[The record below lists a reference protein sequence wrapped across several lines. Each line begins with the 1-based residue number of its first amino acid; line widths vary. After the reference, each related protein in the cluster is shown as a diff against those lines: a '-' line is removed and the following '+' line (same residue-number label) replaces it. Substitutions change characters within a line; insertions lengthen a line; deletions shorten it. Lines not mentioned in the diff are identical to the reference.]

1 MVSYDLRYRHLKL
14 FSPGMRTKAR
24 PSIDEIAQLSGCS
37 KATVDRVL
45 HGRAGVHPRTRDKVN
60 QALAQLEAEYDL
72 RTVSTFQGSSA
83 SHSSRRIGFII
94 QAGQAFTESFLAT
107 LEKQQSSERAVELR
121 GLGAAS
127 DEAVIEAIRDWASG
141 FDGLAIVCK
150 NIPPII
156 DGLKRLRQRGV
167 RVMAMVSDI
176 ESSARSAY
184 LGIDNRAAGNVAA
197 YLMGRHLAGRSRAQV
212 AVVVGSFSYRC
223 HEDREIG
230 FRSIMRQQFESV
242 EVLEVI
248 KGEDSDEATYDAARK
263 LLQVAP
269 NIAGVYNV
277 AGGNRGLAKAVDELQ
292 LPYRPVYITHELN
305 RVTEPLLRAGRID
318 YLIVQDLEEMFR
330 RATQFMREIPADDRG
345 THALEHVRFHLLTQF
360 NIS

>member
-1 MVSYDLRYRHLKL
+1 
-14 FSPGMRTKAR
+14 MRTRAR
-24 PSIDEIAQLSGCS
+24 PSIEEIAKLSGCS

-60 QALAQLEAEYDL
+60 QALGQLDAEYEL
-72 RTVSTFQGSSA
+72 RTARPFDASSVSGTT
-83 SHSSRRIGFII
+83 RRIGFII

-107 LEKQQSSERAVELR
+107 LEKQPSSERTGELK

-127 DEAVIEAIRDWASG
+127 DEAVIEAIRGWASV
-141 FDGLAIVCK
+141 FDGLAIICK
-150 NIPPII
+150 NVPPIV
-156 DGLKRLRQRGV
+156 DELKRLRYTGV
-167 RVMAMVSDI
+167 LVMAVVSDI
-176 ESSARSAY
+176 DSSARSAY

-197 YLMGRHLAGRSRAQV
+197 YLMGRHLDGRSGARV

-263 LLQVAP
+263 LLQATP
-269 NIAGVYNV
+269 NIVGVYNV
-277 AGGNRGLAKAVDELQ
+277 AGGNRGLAQAVGELQ
-292 LPYRPVYITHELN
+292 HSYRPVYITHELN
-305 RVTEPLLRAGRID
+305 RVTEPLLRTEQID
-318 YLIVQDLEEMFR
+318 YLIVQDLDEMVR
-330 RATQFMREIPADDRG
+330 RAAQFMREIPAEDRRV
-345 THALEHVRFHLLTQF
+345 HALEHVRFHLLTQF
-360 NIS
+360 NIG

>member
-1 MVSYDLRYRHLKL
+1 MRYSER
-14 FSPGMRTKAR
+14 MRTRAR
-24 PSIDEIAQLSGCS
+24 PSIEEIAKLSGCS

-45 HGRAGVHPRTRDKVN
+45 HGRAGVHPRTRDRVN

-72 RTVSTFQGSSA
+72 RTVQPFSGLSGAEA
-83 SHSSRRIGFII
+83 SQRIGFII

-107 LEKQQSSERAVELR
+107 IEKQQGRERTAELK

-127 DEAVIEAIRDWASG
+127 DEAVIEAIKAWASG

-150 NIPPII
+150 NMPPIV
-156 DGLKRLRQRGV
+156 DELKRLRRTGL
-167 RVMAMVSDI
+167 RVIAAVSDI

-197 YLMGRHLAGRSRAQV
+197 YLMGRHLEGRSAARV

-263 LLQVAP
+263 LFQATP

-277 AGGNRGLAKAVDELQ
+277 AGGNRGLAQAISELQ
-292 LPYRPVYITHELN
+292 HRYRPVYITHELN
-305 RVTEPLLRAGRID
+305 RVTEPLLRTQQVD
-318 YLIVQDLEEMFR
+318 YLIVQDLDEMIR
-330 RATQFMREIPADDRG
+330 RATQFMRQIPAEDRG
-345 THALEHVRFHLLTQF
+345 VHALEHVRFHLMTQF
-360 NIS
+360 NIG